1 MSKHQQRRNTG
12 GKLGVVVEQTGHE
25 FKATISTFSN
35 KVQRRQV
42 SKQVHC
48 NGNPSWQ
55 ILPRTQNG
63 RALPFG
69 RCTVHARTDGLPLT
83 ALVCADHTIPRLS
96 SLVSSGIKNTQGK
109 LLQTL
114 FQTLKLRSIQVAFRT
129 SCGPDRKRNAAHE
142 KSWTTKSW
150 IHGGNLDAY
159 RHMRESTLKDPKRK
173 TLETVARPVAAK
185 RLEKKQWAAHG
196 LFGVTKPFCTMMVGA
211 AL

>member
-1 MSKHQQRRNTG
+1 MSSRPLFQHFQTRYRE
-12 GKLGVVVEQTGHE
+12 GKYQNRCTATETPHDKFCQGHRMAEPFLLG
-25 FKATISTFSN
+25 
-35 KVQRRQV
+35 
-42 SKQVHC
+42 
-48 NGNPSWQ
+48 
-55 ILPRTQNG
+55 
-63 RALPFG
+63 ALPFG

-83 ALVCADHTIPRLS
+83 ALVCADHTIPCLS

-129 SCGPDRKRNAAHE
+129 SCSPDRKRNAAHE

-196 LFGVTKPFCTMMVGA
+196 LFGVTKPFCTMMVDA